1 MKKQILLFSFIALI
15 AVSCQN
21 RFVTNTYESRK
32 FDHKRV
38 AVIPLES
45 IYTGNLPEGMT
56 QEDVVKIED
65 AESVRFQELVHSRL
79 IYKAGTRRNEIA
91 LDFISPSIINSKLEA
106 AGVTVR
112 QAATMD
118 PIQLAQILE
127 VDVIARGNV
136 TMNRFISDLQSLK
149 IEAIE
154 TIARQVVGAFKVPV
168 YVPGTGTLGRT
179 YRIDSNLELLD
190 ASDGAVLWKTALV
203 RNADWNYKP
212 EDAVV
217 SLANQHAAA
226 FPYRNREFK

>member
-1 MKKQILLFSFIALI
+1 MKKQILLFSFIALV

-21 RFVTNTYESRK
+21 RFVTNTYEARK

-45 IYTGNLPEGMT
+45 IYTGNIPEGVT
-56 QEDVVKIED
+56 PEDIAKIED
-65 AESVRFQELVHSRL
+65 AESIRFQELVHSRL
-79 IYKAGTRRNEIA
+79 IFKAGTRRSEIA
-91 LDFISPSIINSKLEA
+91 LDFVSPSIINSKLSA
-106 AGVTVR
+106 AGISTR
-112 QAATMD
+112 EAATMD
-118 PIQLAQILE
+118 PVKLAEVLE

-149 IEAIE
+149 IEAVE
-154 TIARQVVGAFKVPV
+154 TIARQVLAAFKVPV
-168 YVPGTGTLGRT
+168 FVPGSGTLGRT

-190 ASDGAVLWKTALV
+190 ATDGAVLWKTALV
-203 RNADWNYKP
+203 RNADWSYKP
-212 EDAVV
+212 EDAVA